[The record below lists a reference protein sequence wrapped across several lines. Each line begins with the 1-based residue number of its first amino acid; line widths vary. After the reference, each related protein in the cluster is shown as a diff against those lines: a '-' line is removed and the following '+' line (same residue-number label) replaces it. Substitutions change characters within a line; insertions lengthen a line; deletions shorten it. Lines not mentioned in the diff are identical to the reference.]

1 MLSSSTKEGTEL
13 SLTHCNTCGLPI
25 NWNKI
30 KRKELG
36 INGPLNTDLSVHKCY
51 TAHKE
56 ETPKAVDL
64 PVTTK
69 ASDVLAQNLIQPEF
83 SANEI
88 VILKQF
94 VRFLKEVTE

>member
-1 MLSSSTKEGTEL
+1 MLSSSTKERTAL

-25 NWNKI
+25 NWNKA
-30 KRKELG
+30 KRSELG
-36 INGPLNTDLSVHKCY
+36 VNRPLNQDLSVHKCY
-51 TAHKE
+51 AAHKE

-64 PVTTK
+64 PTTK